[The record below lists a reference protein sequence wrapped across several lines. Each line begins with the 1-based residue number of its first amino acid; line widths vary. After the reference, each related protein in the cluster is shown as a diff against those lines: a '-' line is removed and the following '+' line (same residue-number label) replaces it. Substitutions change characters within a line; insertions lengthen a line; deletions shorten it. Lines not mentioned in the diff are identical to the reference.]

1 MGWRLVVYCVLAVSL
16 AASFLFITVEN
27 ESYSSKENSSSIFN
41 AKEIEIRSTSKNEE
55 IFYLIKSEMINALSD
70 SNNLSIFRP
79 KIEIKNS
86 DSYLVKLSAEKGDF
100 FYESNQLDLKEK
112 INVSIIKDKE
122 AIDLFAE
129 SVFIDID
136 KEYLSSQ
143 NLNLNHNEISF
154 SGREVSLSSDL
165 ISLSGAPIS
174 FEKKD
179 VFEGSS
185 NEIKIDLNK
194 KLLYLSGTSN
204 ILIDGKNI
212 SGEDII
218 FDYKNNTVLNSENL
232 RIKSGNS

>member
-1 MGWRLVVYCVLAVSL
+1 M
-16 AASFLFITVEN
+16 
-27 ESYSSKENSSSIFN
+27 
-41 AKEIEIRSTSKNEE
+41 
-55 IFYLIKSEMINALSD
+55 
-70 SNNLSIFRP
+70 
-79 KIEIKNS
+79 
-86 DSYLVKLSAEKGDF
+86 
-100 FYESNQLDLKEK
+100 
-112 INVSIIKDKE
+112 
-122 AIDLFAE
+122 
-129 SVFIDID
+129 
-136 KEYLSSQ
+136 
-143 NLNLNHNEISF
+143 NHNEISF